1 MKLLQSGRLV
11 LTQWTHFLL
20 GCALALPMA
29 ALTTLPAQAQRPIRL
44 SSLECYGVV
53 GYMQINLNA
62 RNVVVSRQ
70 VYPATGNFYLS
81 NNHNNGNAEVTCLL
95 PQNAQ
100 TLSLML
106 MFDDREGSNSAWTLN
121 FFVDGR
127 PTERVSVESG
137 TRRPVRIDLNGGRN
151 LTIEAILRS
160 GSQFLYMTEAE
171 IQLRPGSGRR
181 P

>member
-1 MKLLQSGRLV
+1 MKLLQAGRLV
-11 LTQWTHFLL
+11 STQWTHFLL

-44 SSLECYGVV
+44 SSLECYNVV
-53 GYMQINLNA
+53 GRMRIETEA

-70 VYPATGNFYLS
+70 VYPAISNFSL
-81 NNHNNGNAEVTCLL
+81 HNNLHSEVTCLL

-106 MFDDREGSNSAWTLN
+106 MFDDRDNRNSAWTLN

-137 TRRPVRIDLNGGRN
+137 TRRPVRVDLNGSRN
-151 LTIEAILRS
+151 LTIEAIHRS
-160 GSQFLYMTEAE
+160 GSTTVYMTEAE
-171 IQLRPGSGRR
+171 IQLQPGSGRR